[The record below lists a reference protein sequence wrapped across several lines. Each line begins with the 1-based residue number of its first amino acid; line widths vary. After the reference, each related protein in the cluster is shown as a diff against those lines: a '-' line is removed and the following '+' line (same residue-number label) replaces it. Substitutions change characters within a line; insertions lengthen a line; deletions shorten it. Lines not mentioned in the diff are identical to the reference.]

1 MIELYRGILD
11 RYTSN
16 IRKME
21 DDFKD
26 LVRESYASDPS
37 NTMHGASG
45 FWNFLLEITLT
56 LFVKSFIILS
66 VLLTVALAIVFFPL
80 NAVLNAFMYV
90 MPRFDN
96 RFVEESVKQ
105 EPKIDVPV
113 AIISQ
118 TDKDKK

>member
-26 LVRESYASDPS
+26 LVRESYASDS
-37 NTMHGASG
+37 ANTMHGASG

-56 LFVKSFIILS
+56 LFVRSFIILS
-66 VLLTVALAIVFFPL
+66 VLLTVSLAIVFFPL

-96 RFVEESVKQ
+96 RFVEEPTKQ
-105 EPKIDVPV
+105 EPTIEKE
-113 AIISQ
+113 
-118 TDKDKK
+118 TK

>member
-1 MIELYRGILD
+1 MIKLYRGILD
-11 RYTSN
+11 KYTCN

-26 LVRESYASDPS
+26 LVRESYSSDPN
-37 NTMHGASG
+37 NTMHGSSG

-56 LFVKSFIILS
+56 LFVRSFIILS